1 MEIQFIS
8 FQFSLRLNSMY
19 PVFMYCLLKLL
30 GCLIQKGL
38 KQTEQ
43 RTAGEELKK
52 KKNWYGN
59 KGNAWLKDFN
69 CEFTYTT
76 IHKSNEISYIIK
88 TIPLKHIINKLETKL
103 PLVNFSI

>member
-30 GCLIQKGL
+30 GCLIQKGI
-38 KQTEQ
+38 KKTEQ

-52 KKNWYGN
+52 KIGMV
-59 KGNAWLKDFN
+59 
-69 CEFTYTT
+69 
-76 IHKSNEISYIIK
+76 IK
-88 TIPLKHIINKLETKL
+88 AMPG
-103 PLVNFSI
+103 